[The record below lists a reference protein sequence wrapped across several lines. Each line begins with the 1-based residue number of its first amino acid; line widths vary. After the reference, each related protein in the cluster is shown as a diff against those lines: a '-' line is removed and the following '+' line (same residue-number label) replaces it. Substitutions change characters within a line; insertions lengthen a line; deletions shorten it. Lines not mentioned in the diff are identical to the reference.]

1 MIQTDGMETVV
12 GASSQKT
19 ETAQKPEAV
28 ERRRAQRY
36 HLSLPIQI
44 VRLAQQRVDLLG
56 KTRDLS
62 ANGAYFVLG
71 ANIDAGSQIEF
82 FVTLPETRP
91 ASRPVRLRCRGHV
104 ARLDRIGSA
113 GRWGVAATI
122 DRYQFVRDSLN

>member
-1 MIQTDGMETVV
+1 MKTVV
-12 GASSQKT
+12 GASLHKPESAQKT
-19 ETAQKPEAV
+19 ETV
-28 ERRRAQRY
+28 ERRKAQRY

-44 VRLAQQRVDLLG
+44 VRLAQQRVDLPG

-71 ANIDAGSQIEF
+71 SNVDAGSPIEF
-82 FVTLPETRP
+82 FVTLQDTRP

-104 ARLDRIGSA
+104 TRLDRIGA
-113 GRWGVAATI
+113 ADRWGVAATI

>member
-1 MIQTDGMETVV
+1 
-12 GASSQKT
+12 
-19 ETAQKPEAV
+19 
-28 ERRRAQRY
+28 
-36 HLSLPIQI
+36 
-44 VRLAQQRVDLLG
+44 
-56 KTRDLS
+56 
-62 ANGAYFVLG
+62 VLG

-82 FVTLPETRP
+82 FVTLQETRP